1 MIELKNVY
9 KKFGEN
15 VVLNNINVKFTKNNI
30 YGLIGRNGSGKTM
43 ILNTICGFV
52 KPTSGEIIINNVNI
66 YKNNTFPKNT
76 RALIEGPKFLN
87 NLTGY
92 ENLELLASIN
102 NKVGKKEIEKV
113 LKEVNLFEEKDKI
126 YSKYSL
132 GMKQKLGI
140 AQVLME
146 NPDILIFDEP
156 FNGLDEQSA
165 TKIRKNLLK
174 QKEMGKIIIIATHIK
189 EDIEQL
195 CNKIYK
201 IDAGKL
207 N

>member
-52 KPTSGEIIINNVNI
+52 KPTSGEVIINNVNI

-76 RALIEGPKFLN
+76 RALIEEPKFLN

-165 TKIRKNLLK
+165 TKIRKILLK

>member
-52 KPTSGEIIINNVNI
+52 KPTSGEVIINNVNI

>member
-165 TKIRKNLLK
+165 TKIRKILLK

>member
-52 KPTSGEIIINNVNI
+52 KPTSGEVIINNVNI

-165 TKIRKNLLK
+165 TKIRKILLK

>member
-146 NPDILIFDEP
+146 NPDIMIFDET